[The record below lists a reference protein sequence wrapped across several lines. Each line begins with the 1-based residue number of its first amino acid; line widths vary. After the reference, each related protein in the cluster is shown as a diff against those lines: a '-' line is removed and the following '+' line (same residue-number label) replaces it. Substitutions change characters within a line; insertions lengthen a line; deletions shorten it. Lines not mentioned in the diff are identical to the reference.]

1 MSTIFN
7 YKLIALVI
15 FTIGAFSVDH
25 SAQSCGLAVEPS
37 LAESDTVIKGASATA
52 VSRTTS
58 LLVRSSFRQGFPYF
72 ADLPEGKYL
81 VTVKKAGFK
90 QTVDE
95 VDHSCEG
102 AEEGVASA
110 FVSMW
115 KGASTQKV
123 DVSNATRKR
132 MEVFTVVGD
141 PDLYGKV
148 VQNPAGSGTSASRV
162 PKTVSGGI
170 LNGKAINLPMPEYPA
185 AARAVSASGAVS
197 VQVLIDEEG
206 NTVSASA
213 VSGHPLLRAA
223 AESAARNATFSRT
236 LISGQPVK
244 VSGVLVY
251 NFVP

>member
-1 MSTIFN
+1 MFHRNSVILTV
-7 YKLIALVI
+7 LV
-15 FTIGAFSVDH
+15 FVSAVFAANTQ
-25 SAQSCGLAVEPS
+25 AQSCGLSIEPS
-37 LAESDTVIKGASATA
+37 VEESDTVIKGATATA

-58 LLVRSSFRQGFPYF
+58 RLVRSSFRQGFPYF

-95 VDHSCEG
+95 VDHSCDG

-132 MEVFTVVGD
+132 KEVFTVVGD
-141 PDLYGKV
+141 PDLPGNR
-148 VQNPAGSGTSASRV
+148 VQMPADSDTSASRV
-162 PKTVSGGI
+162 PKMVSGGI
-170 LNGKAINLPMPEYPA
+170 LNGKAISLPMPEYPA
-185 AARAVSASGAVS
+185 AARAVRASGAVS

-206 NTVSASA
+206 NVVSASA

-223 AESAARNATFSRT
+223 AESAARNSTFSRT

-244 VSGVLVY
+244 VSGVIVY